1 MSEELFDDEIYTMT
15 DEDGNE
21 ISFRFAGSCEYK
33 GATYYA
39 VIPVDDNK
47 KDSDEVEYTILKS
60 EPDENGEELFVTIDD
75 DDEFDSVADIF
86 EDELF
91 SEIDY
96 DAESDED

>member
-21 ISFRFAGSCEYK
+21 VGFRFAGSCEYE

-39 VIPVDDNK
+39 VIPEQQSGDG
-47 KDSDEVEYTILKS
+47 EAVEYTILKV
-60 EPDENGEELFVTIDD
+60 EEDEDGEEVFVTIDD
-75 DDEFDSVADIF
+75 DDEFDAVADIF

-96 DAESDED
+96 DGDEE

>member
-21 ISFRFAGSCEYK
+21 VSFRFAGSCEYN

-39 VIPVDDNK
+39 VIPVDDVKSNP
-47 KDSDEVEYTILKS
+47 DEIEYTILKS
-60 EPDENGEELFVTIDD
+60 ETDDEGDEIFVTVDD
-75 DDEFDSVADIF
+75 DDEFDAVADIF

-96 DAESDED
+96 DADEE

>member
-1 MSEELFDDEIYTMT
+1 MSEELFEDEIYTMT

-21 ISFRFAGSCEYK
+21 VSFRFAGSCEYN

-39 VIPVDDNK
+39 VIPVENENGNP
-47 KDSDEVEYTILKS
+47 DEVEYTILKS
-60 EPDENGEELFVTIDD
+60 EIDGDGEELFVTVD
-75 DDEFDSVADIF
+75 DDEEFDRVADIF

-96 DAESDED
+96 DADEN

>member
-1 MSEELFDDEIYTMT
+1 MSEEIFDDEIYTMT

-21 ISFRFAGSCEYK
+21 VSFKFAGSCEYN

-39 VIPVDDNK
+39 VIPLDTEK
-47 KDSDEVEYTILKS
+47 KNSDEVEYTVLKS
-60 EPDENGEELFVTIDD
+60 EIDEDGEELFVTVDD
-75 DDEFDSVADIF
+75 DDEFDAVADIF

-96 DAESDED
+96 DAED